1 LEKNNA
7 ATMIKIAITGPES
20 TGKSFLA
27 EALAK
32 HYDTVWVKEFARDFL
47 NQIQRP
53 YSFDDISYIA
63 QQQAYKEMDKARDAN
78 KFLFCDTDM
87 LVCKIWQEFVFQK
100 VSNQVDELFQ
110 NNPYQFTLLCNIDLP
125 WEKDPLR
132 EHPDNRKELLKM
144 YINNLNRFHRPYAII
159 KGLGE
164 ERVRNAVE
172 VLEKEFG
179 KIRS

>member
-7 ATMIKIAITGPES
+7 ATMIKIAISGPES

-32 HYDTVWVKEFARDFL
+32 HYDTVWVKEFARDYL

-53 YSFDDISYIA
+53 YTFDDIGYIA
-63 QQQAYKEMDKARDAN
+63 QQQAYQEMEQTRDAN
-78 KFLFCDTDM
+78 NFLFCDTDM
-87 LVCKIWQEFVFQK
+87 LVCKIWQEFVFGK
-100 VSNQVDELFQ
+100 ISDEVETLFQ
-110 NNPYQFTLLCNIDLP
+110 NTPYHFTLLCDIDLP
-125 WEKDPLR
+125 WEPDPLR
-132 EHPDNRKELLKM
+132 EHPDNRAELLEM

-172 VLEKEFG
+172 VLKNEFG
-179 KIRS
+179 KTRS